1 MTLYSSE
8 KKGNTVWETGRKTL
22 KDHYR
27 WKMWEHDN
35 FLQCGVR
42 VDHQK
47 KTEVFFCHRKNEF
60 IDELKEIQ
68 ISSQRRKEKDSPV
81 RPQEQ
86 TELRGTPGWCGQ
98 L

>member
-1 MTLYSSE
+1 
-8 KKGNTVWETGRKTL
+8 
-22 KDHYR
+22 
-27 WKMWEHDN
+27 MWEHDN

-42 VDHQK
+42 MDTPEK
-47 KTEVFFCHRKNEF
+47 KNGGLLLSKNEF

-86 TELRGTPGWCGQ
+86 TELRGLLGGVGWKCEQTGPQHSAATRLQ
-98 L
+98 LIEVKKEVDK